1 MLICP
6 EELTGSVTR
15 FATVAPAVQFRFDA
29 SGWAWP
35 VGQTVRKPAPV
46 VSVTVTLATTAET
59 PAEGTPPSP
68 VTCRVRVL
76 AAPSVL
82 PVHWSVT
89 PETEAAR
96 VSQSLKGGS
105 KAMLA
110 PTAPGLLPSV
120 NQPST
125 STTTSVAPE
134 EL

>member
-15 FATVAPAVQFRFDA
+15 FATVAPAVQFRFVA
-29 SGWAWP
+29 RGWAGP
-35 VGQTVRKPAPV
+35 VGQTVRKPALV

-76 AAPSVL
+76 AATSVL

-96 VSQSLKGGS
+96 VPQMGAGGS
-105 KAMLA
+105 GSERPAVPDAAEDMY
-110 PTAPGLLPSV
+110 
-120 NQPST
+120 PST